1 MRCAGARGRRADG
14 EVNPM
19 EHKGTK
25 TLETERI
32 LLRPFRE
39 DDSEAM
45 FRNWAGDPEV
55 CRYLTWG
62 PHESADVSRQI
73 CALWASQSDDPAFYQ
88 WAIVPKAL
96 GEPVGSISVV
106 RSNDDIAEA
115 EVGYCIGRR
124 WWGQGFTP
132 EALRAVVRYLITEVG
147 MNRVS
152 AKHDVNNPN
161 SGRVMRKAGMTKEG
175 VLRAAARNNQ
185 GVADM
190 AVYSILAGEYRE

>member
-1 MRCAGARGRRADG
+1 
-14 EVNPM
+14 M

-32 LLRPFRE
+32 ILRPFRE
-39 DDSEAM
+39 DDGEAM

-62 PHESADVSRQI
+62 PHENADVSRQI
-73 CALWASQSDDPAFYQ
+73 CALWASQSGDPAFYQ
-88 WAIVPKAL
+88 WAIEPKAL
-96 GEPVGSISVV
+96 GEPIGSISVV
-106 RSNDDIAEA
+106 GLNEAVAAAEI
-115 EVGYCIGRR
+115 GYCIGRR
-124 WWGQGFTP
+124 WWGHGFTP
-132 EALRAVVRYLITEVG
+132 EALRAVVGYLITEVG

-190 AVYSILAGEYRE
+190 AVYSILASEYRGS